1 MRESIISTENMVW
14 WSCFKPNNMMGKQ
27 HKSTFTQHSVFSQKY
42 WSMKWSPKEGYSS
55 LTSWPLKAS
64 SSPHIFRNS
73 IPPGIISQTIT
84 SYVII
89 TFSQSIPSHIIIY
102 ISQSILSYII
112 TTGISQSII
121 LYIIITGISQ
131 NIFSYY
137 TLSLV
142 SLKVSSHTLSLVSLK
157 VSQRKNWC
165 FFTHTIAHFSM
176 QHNMRSSMF
185 RHCCS
190 WTVFLRL
197 LRQTQSC
204 LCFQNRLRAFQ
215 ITSAIFAYAVKY
227 GLILPEPVLVAGKL
241 GM

>member
-1 MRESIISTENMVW
+1 M
-14 WSCFKPNNMMGKQ
+14 
-27 HKSTFTQHSVFSQKY
+27 
-42 WSMKWSPKEGYSS
+42 
-55 LTSWPLKAS
+55 
-64 SSPHIFRNS
+64 
-73 IPPGIISQTIT
+73 ISQRRMIL
-84 SYVII
+84 
-89 TFSQSIPSHIIIY
+89 IPHK
-102 ISQSILSYII
+102 L
-112 TTGISQSII
+112 TPQSII
-121 LYIIITGISQ
+121 IPAHLSKQYSSGHHLSNYHFIRYHYFLSKYPLTHYHLYLSKYPLIHYYHWYLSKYHPIHYYHWYLATS
-131 NIFSYY
+131 IFSYY
-137 TLSLV
+137 TLPLV

-157 VSQRKNWC
+157 VSPKKIWC
-165 FFTHTIAHFSM
+165 FTHTIAHFSM

-227 GLILPEPVLVAGKL
+227 GLILPEPVLLVAGKL